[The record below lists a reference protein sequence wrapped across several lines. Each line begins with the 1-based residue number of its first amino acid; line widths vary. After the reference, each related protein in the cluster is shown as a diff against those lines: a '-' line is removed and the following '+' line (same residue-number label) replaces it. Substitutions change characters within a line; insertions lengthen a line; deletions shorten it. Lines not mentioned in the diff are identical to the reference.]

1 MTIPG
6 VATPNPADVIE
17 QFESESRT
25 RKLSGVTAHVVTALA
40 LLLAISA
47 ALWVGLS
54 FDPFAYRAWFLL
66 LVLVLAFL
74 CYPADI
80 RERASPVVADWILA
94 ALSCAAL
101 LPPMLDRA
109 FSHRAAAPTTLD
121 IGLAAMLV
129 ALVLEATRRA
139 VGRVLPLTALGFLL
153 YAYLGP
159 LFDLAG
165 LDLLAHR
172 GYDIPR
178 IAGTLY
184 HTLEG
189 VFGVPLDVASTY
201 IILFSLFAAVLERS
215 GAGSFLVEWAL
226 AAVGRSGTAA
236 GTARA
241 VTVAGFLLGTV
252 SGSGVATAVTLGSVS
267 WPMLRTAGFTA
278 DRGAA
283 ILAAAGIGAVISPPT
298 LGAAAF
304 LIAEFLRIPYL
315 QVVVMA
321 IVPTILY
328 YLGAMLMV
336 EWDDN
341 RTVSPDAAAIRAPR
355 SLRAVTRDGWHHFV
369 SLAAIIALLAT
380 GMTAARAVAI
390 ATMVAIALSFRT
402 REMALRP
409 TRLAFA
415 LADGARGVVAIAATT
430 ATAGIIVGVMTLTGL
445 GLRVAGLIAELGGG
459 SVLGTV
465 LLSAVAVLLLGLA
478 VPVTASY
485 IIAAVTVAPA
495 LSQVGVP
502 VAAAHMFVFYYAVLS
517 EVSPPTALA
526 PFAAAAVTGA
536 DPWQATMQT
545 WKYALPAFLV
555 PIAFAAAPSGMGI
568 LLSGSAGLI
577 ALTSV
582 TAALGIVAIAA
593 GLTGG
598 PRQSLSRVERALAL
612 AAGVL
617 FAHPSIT
624 ADAGGVALVG
634 VLLAMRVWRRGTDT
648 TMPPRNSPVSR

>member
-1 MTIPG
+1 MTIPA
-6 VATPNPADVIE
+6 VSAPNPADVIE

-25 RKLSGVTAHVVTALA
+25 RKLTGASAHIVTALS
-40 LLLAISA
+40 LVLAISA

-66 LVLVLAFL
+66 LVLALAFL
-74 CYPADI
+74 CYPA
-80 RERASPVVADWILA
+80 EPSEVAKPVAADWILA
-94 ALSCAAL
+94 ALSCVAL
-101 LPPMLDRA
+101 VPPLFDRE
-109 FSHRAAAPTTLD
+109 FSHRAAAPTAAD
-121 IGLAAMLV
+121 IALAALLV

-139 VGRVLPLTALGFLL
+139 VGRVLPLTAIGFLL

-178 IAGTLY
+178 LAGTLY

-189 VFGVPLDVASTY
+189 IFGVPLDVASTY
-201 IILFSLFAAVLERS
+201 IILFALFAAVLERS
-215 GAGSFLVEWAL
+215 GAGTFLVDWAL
-226 AAVGRSGTAA
+226 AAVGRSGSAA

-267 WPMLRTAGFTA
+267 WPMLRSAGFAA

-283 ILAAAGIGAVISPPT
+283 ILAAAGIGAVLSPPT

-315 QVVVMA
+315 QVLVMA

-328 YLGAMLMV
+328 YLGTMLMV

-341 RTVSPDAAAIRAPR
+341 RTVVPVAAVIRPPR
-355 SLRAVTRDGWHHFV
+355 SLGAVSREGWHHFV
-369 SLAAIIALLAT
+369 SLAAIVALLGS

-390 ATMVAIALSFRT
+390 ATIIAVVLSFRT
-402 REMALRP
+402 RELALGP
-409 TRLAFA
+409 KRLAFA
-415 LADGARGVVAIAATT
+415 MADGARGIVAIAATT

-445 GLRVAGLIAELGGG
+445 GLRIAGLIADLGGG
-459 SVLGTV
+459 HVLGTV

-495 LSQVGVP
+495 LTQVGVP
-502 VAAAHMFVFYYAVLS
+502 VGAAHMFVFYYAVLS

-536 DPWQATMQT
+536 DPWRATMQT

-555 PIAFAAAPSGMGI
+555 PIAFASAPSGVGI
-568 LLSGSAGLI
+568 LLSGGVGLI
-577 ALTSV
+577 ALTSI

-593 GLTGG
+593 ALTGG
-598 PRQSLSRVERALAL
+598 PGRRLSRVERALAMATGL
-612 AAGVL
+612 L

-624 ADAGGVALVG
+624 ADAAGVTLLG
-634 VLLAMRVWRRGTDT
+634 VLLAMRLVRVRRV
-648 TMPPRNSPVSR
+648 VSL